1 MKHYGAVLTGDSNIV
16 DGGESSLLVI
26 GTSTTNDDTLVIHNN
41 NTTTGATDAAADG
54 SVGGLVLVPSVAGR
68 GETHVIGADGREVE
82 IDGNFGSIN
91 STTARVP
98 VKGINAAGN
107 DIFVNSIITEV
118 HATGL
123 NYDATAD
130 GATTSTMSNADG
142 IQIAGNVAITSS
154 GNLTVAGNTT
164 MTGNLTVQGNTVF
177 HTSTVSQYED
187 SFIELNVAQDKTA
200 PATSGTG
207 GILVEHTYDAGG
219 GNELFGGLRFN
230 GAANSN
236 VGQWEY
242 NLAADINGGAT
253 ASGTATGAW
262 IPFAAGTLT
271 GVRNGNGITV
281 SESATED
288 GITGTAAE
296 PLVSVNLTG
305 AFPTETAASQG
316 GLAFTNVG
324 TTNGDT
330 SIGIAQGGVD
340 AGMLDVTAAASAA
353 LDNFLLSYNHAAG
366 NFTWVAPGG
375 TGSINRAVIT
385 GTKLMLTTSVVIPR
399 TSVAGTGVGQTA
411 TGIGEGEQ
419 NLTVTVYEAV
429 TDGFSEILPE
439 SIVISSA
446 SGTEGQV
453 TIEFGATAADLDY
466 KIVILG

>member
-26 GTSTTNDDTLVIHNN
+26 GTSSTNDDTLVIHNN

-54 SVGGLVLVPSVAGR
+54 SVGGLVLVPSAAGR

-107 DIFVNSIITEV
+107 DIFVNSIITET

-123 NYDATAD
+123 NYDAIAD
-130 GATTSTMSNADG
+130 GATTGTMSNADG

-200 PATSGTG
+200 ASTSGTG
-207 GILVEHTYDAGG
+207 GILVEHTYDADG

-253 ASGTATGAW
+253 ATGTATGAW

-288 GITGTAAE
+288 GITGTDAE
-296 PLVSVNLTG
+296 PLISVNLTG
-305 AFPTETAASQG
+305 SFATETTTANQG

-324 TTNGDT
+324 STNGDT
-330 SIGIAQGGVD
+330 TLGIAARGVD
-340 AGMLDVTAAASAA
+340 ATMLDTTNAD
-353 LDNFLLSYNHAAG
+353 LTTDENGYILSYSHTAT
-366 NFTWVAPGG
+366 NFTWIPRGG
-375 TGSINRAVIT
+375 TGTSHT
-385 GTKLMLTTSVVIPR
+385 GAIEREKGALVPLLTFTAAELAAAAGF
-399 TSVAGTGVGQTA
+399 TAGTEDLN
-411 TGIGEGEQ
+411 I
-419 NLTVTVYEAV
+419 TVYEPVAN
-429 TDGFSEILPE
+429 GYAQILPQ
-439 SIVISSA
+439 SIVVHDGSNSTTA
-446 SGTEGQV
+446 GDVVV
-453 TIEFGATAADLDY
+453 TFGATEEAITY
-466 KIVILG
+466 KIVVTG